1 MARRW
6 PEHSRR
12 VSRSTTLR
20 VIRLL
25 SRELRQQV
33 LRLPPSLVLQEQ
45 RAPQVLPG
53 QVVRLEELRAVQ
65 VAARE
70 APAQLL
76 LARMAARSWTPMRR
90 RVSRYV
96 LARVQQ
102 QWQPPVLRLAQLL

>member
-45 RAPQVLPG
+45 RAPQVQRALAEPRVAL
-53 QVVRLEELRAVQ
+53 VV
-65 VAARE
+65 
-70 APAQLL
+70 APVEVVVL
-76 LARMAARSWTPMRR
+76 
-90 RVSRYV
+90 VV
-96 LARVQQ
+96 LADKVGAALTRAAV
-102 QWQPPVLRLAQLL
+102 RI